1 MVNFHH
7 ILFMNVYF
15 SGGTGY
21 DPEGR
26 DLDYSKF
33 SEWLQCY
40 YNPSM
45 KNMADHNKRTIW
57 YHGNPGPMVPKGKE
71 YHG

>member
-1 MVNFHH
+1 
-7 ILFMNVYF
+7 MNAF
-15 SGGTGY
+15 LPPSTGLPGGTGY

-26 DLDYSKF
+26 DPDYSKF

-40 YNPSM
+40 YKPDM

-57 YHGNPGPMVPKGKE
+57 YHGNPGPMLPKGIQ
-71 YHG
+71 